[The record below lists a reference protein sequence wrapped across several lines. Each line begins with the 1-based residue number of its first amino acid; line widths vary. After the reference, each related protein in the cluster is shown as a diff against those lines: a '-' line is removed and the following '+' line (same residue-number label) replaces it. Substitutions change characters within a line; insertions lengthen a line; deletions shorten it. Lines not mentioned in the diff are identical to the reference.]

1 MVKKILIVTLA
12 IIVLL
17 LIIGFVLPSKIDVS
31 SSVNVNAPPVYAYD
45 EVNDLRN
52 WPNWSYWHSI
62 DSAMKITYGEVTSGS
77 GASYSWVAKDG
88 PGSLTFT
95 ENDPGKSIKFDLQF
109 MENGDAAKGW
119 YTFEPDGEGTKLS
132 CGFQFDHGLNPLS
145 RWFGKLLVEPEMKR
159 AFEHELSEIKKRAEA
174 KPRFTVAISEEN
186 VSPVPY
192 VGISTTM
199 SPQDPV
205 AIGAQMAKSYG
216 ELMTALSKA
225 KVAVTGYPF
234 ALYPSFSETSME
246 MVCSLPVAAD
256 AKVPRYTVM
265 QSYGGKA
272 VKGVH
277 VGSYNNLENTHEQ
290 LNQYIGMKKMEI
302 AGAPWEVYVT
312 DPAMEKDTA
321 KWITEVYYPVKN

>member
-1 MVKKILIVTLA
+1 
-12 IIVLL
+12 
-17 LIIGFVLPSKIDVS
+17 
-31 SSVNVNAPPVYAYD
+31 
-45 EVNDLRN
+45 
-52 WPNWSYWHSI
+52 
-62 DSAMKITYGEVTSGS
+62 
-77 GASYSWVAKDG
+77 
-88 PGSLTFT
+88 
-95 ENDPGKSIKFDLQF
+95 
-109 MENGDAAKGW
+109 
-119 YTFEPDGEGTKLS
+119 
-132 CGFQFDHGLNPLS
+132 
-145 RWFGKLLVEPEMKR
+145 VEPEMKR

-290 LNQYIGMKKMEI
+290 LNQYIGMKNMEI